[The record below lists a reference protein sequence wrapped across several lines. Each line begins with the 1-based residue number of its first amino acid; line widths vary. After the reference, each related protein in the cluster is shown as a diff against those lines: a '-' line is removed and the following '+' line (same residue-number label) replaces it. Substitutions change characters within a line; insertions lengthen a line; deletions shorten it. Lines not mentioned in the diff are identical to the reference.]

1 MGFTR
6 ITEDDI
12 NNKGVV
18 GLPDTPNLSTAEM
31 QEKFDEIALA
41 VIIPKVNNLIA
52 EIEAKTASAGIGID
66 VDDELSEEKKLQ
78 PAFAKLYEIVKSLG
92 SSNHSHDNKDALD
105 GITDTLLTE
114 LNEIITLLDGI
125 TDVSNEINGR
135 ATALA
140 TCKAVADYVQ
150 ELGGGDMTRAM
161 YDTNRN
167 GIVDDAEKL
176 GGNLP
181 EYYQSATD
189 ETLQTTDKTIV
200 GAINEVKTGLENA
213 EVDTLTTL
221 EQVEASTDDTI
232 PVGAGA
238 VKELNGSLS
247 KVRTYVGSDG
257 KLHFVNANGADTVLP
272 FSAGFTEAYG
282 FYFNAGIEY
291 PFYIDFENYRF
302 VEGTKNTG
310 ISGKLI
316 SVFHSSDSYKYRV
329 LKDCEVISFA
339 FHPKNFSG
347 VVKYSAGDAVMVA
360 GYDGLHKS
368 NTAHIVL
375 AREV

>member
-238 VKELNGSLS
+238 VKELNESLNEIGNS
-247 KVRTYVGSDG
+247 FGKVKKLIEKETTTTNNTITY
-257 KLHFVNANGADTVLP
+257 NASGY
-272 FSAGFTEAYG
+272 S
-282 FYFNAGIEY
+282 GI
-291 PFYIDFENYRF
+291 I
-302 VEGTKNTG
+302 VQI
-310 ISGKLI
+310 ISGTNGNIIATQYFPLDFLNVENARIYMPRKL
-316 SVFHSSDSYKYRV
+316 
-329 LKDCEVISFA
+329 
-339 FHPKNFSG
+339 SG
-347 VVKYSAGDAVMVA
+347 WGDDYICDVTKKTVTAVDGTRFRIYGVK
-360 GYDGLHKS
+360 
-368 NTAHIVL
+368 
-375 AREV
+375 

>member
-238 VKELNGSLS
+238 VKELNESLAS
-247 KVRTYVGSDG
+247 GQVKFKVE
-257 KLHFVNANGADTVLP
+257 NGELYYSVY
-272 FSAGFTEAYG
+272 TE
-282 FYFNAGIEY
+282 
-291 PFYIDFENYRF
+291 
-302 VEGTKNTG
+302 
-310 ISGKLI
+310 
-316 SVFHSSDSYKYRV
+316 
-329 LKDCEVISFA
+329 
-339 FHPKNFSG
+339 
-347 VVKYSAGDAVMVA
+347 
-360 GYDGLHKS
+360 
-368 NTAHIVL
+368 
-375 AREV
+375 

>member
-238 VKELNGSLS
+238 VKELNESLG
-247 KVRTYVGSDG
+247 TYYDE
-257 KLHFVNANGADTVLP
+257 N
-272 FSAGFTEAYG
+272 TETL
-282 FYFNAGIEY
+282 
-291 PFYIDFENYRF
+291 YIQGGTSNY
-302 VEGTKNTG
+302 TY
-310 ISGKLI
+310 
-316 SVFHSSDSYKYRV
+316 DSETETLY
-329 LKDCEVISFA
+329 I
-339 FHPKNFSG
+339 G
-347 VVKYSAGDAVMVA
+347 
-360 GYDGLHKS
+360 
-368 NTAHIVL
+368 
-375 AREV
+375 

>member
-238 VKELNGSLS
+238 VKELNESLEEFS
-247 KVRTYVGSDG
+247 KNFEWVYLANQSTSEVVIPECNELLIVVYDNTITTSIRG
-257 KLHFVNANGADTVLP
+257 KTV
-272 FSAGFTEAYG
+272 
-282 FYFNAGIEY
+282 IEY
-291 PFYIDFENYRF
+291 FLFSKI
-302 VEGTKNTG
+302 TK
-310 ISGKLI
+310 IEI
-316 SVFHSSDSYKYRV
+316 P
-329 LKDCEVISFA
+329 C
-339 FHPKNFSG
+339 
-347 VVKYSAGDAVMVA
+347 
-360 GYDGLHKS
+360 S
-368 NTAHIVL
+368 NTDRDIWSYDSKTKKL
-375 AREV
+375 SFESSSSTYNNFEFYYR